1 MNETRLRESKG
12 HCCGIGLQWG
22 TVLWIVIGLLA
33 LAALSA
39 VPSLLSNALSEA
51 GVL

>member
-1 MNETRLRESKG
+1 MNETRVRESNG
-12 HCCGIGLQWG
+12 HCCGIGLRWG
-22 TVLWIVIGLLA
+22 TALWIVLGLLA

-39 VPSLLSNALSEA
+39 VPSLLSDALSEA